1 MNTLDLLKIE
11 KELLLKEL
19 KETKAST
26 RKEELI
32 DRVLEIEKERLRI
45 LWEEPNSDPSKVT
58 ALA

>member
-26 RKEELI
+26 RKEEII

-45 LWEEPNSDPSKVT
+45 LWENTDSPTV
-58 ALA
+58 LA

>member
-26 RKEELI
+26 RKEEII

-45 LWEEPNSDPSKVT
+45 LWEAST
-58 ALA
+58 APILAGG

>member
-45 LWEEPNSDPSKVT
+45 LWEESNSDPSKVT

>member
-45 LWEEPNSDPSKVT
+45 LWEEPDSDPSKVT

>member
-19 KETKAST
+19 KEIKSST
-26 RKEELI
+26 RKEEII

-45 LWEEPNSDPSKVT
+45 LWEEPDSDPSKVT

>member
-1 MNTLDLLKIE
+1 MDTLDLLKIE

-26 RKEELI
+26 RKEEII

-45 LWEEPNSDPSKVT
+45 LWENTDSSIV
-58 ALA
+58 LA

>member
-45 LWEEPNSDPSKVT
+45 LWEESDSDPSKVT

>member
-45 LWEEPNSDPSKVT
+45 LWEESDNDPSKVT